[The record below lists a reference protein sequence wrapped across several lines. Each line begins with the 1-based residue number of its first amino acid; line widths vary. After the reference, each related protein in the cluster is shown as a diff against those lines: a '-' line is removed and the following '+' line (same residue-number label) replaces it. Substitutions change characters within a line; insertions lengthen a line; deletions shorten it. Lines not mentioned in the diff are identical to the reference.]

1 MESSSKVTA
10 WISRADRLTTQLAR
24 QSSSSIETVL
34 FLRAAREC
42 ASEIS
47 SFLMSAQHSQPT
59 SASSDKGEVRF
70 GDILRLQQAKNT
82 LVHAI
87 NTAAVAQQHNVA
99 SSISRIHTKRQ
110 PPGAEDTDDIVARNN
125 RASDEELQT
134 LMRVRGLLAVENMK
148 MDTVIASISEGSVAL
163 QALHARLEEVDETL
177 TFTQSIVKGMLR
189 VKTIDDLILRVTW
202 ILFFAVVCFVWS
214 QRIFGFGA
222 VTVL

>member
-1 MESSSKVTA
+1 MELSSKVTA

-24 QSSSSIETVL
+24 QSSSSSIETVL

-47 SFLMSAQHSQPT
+47 SFLMSAQYSQPT
-59 SASSDKGEVRF
+59 ASSDKGEVRF

>member
-1 MESSSKVTA
+1 MEPSSKIAA
-10 WISRADRLTTQLAR
+10 WISRADRLAAQLTR
-24 QSSSSIETVL
+24 KTPSSSSSIETVL

-42 ASEIS
+42 ASEIA
-47 SFLMSAQHSQPT
+47 SFLMSTQHAA
-59 SASSDKGEVRF
+59 ASNDGDIRF
-70 GDILRLQQAKNT
+70 ADILRLQQSKNE
-82 LVHAI
+82 LVHSI

-99 SSISRIHTKRQ
+99 SCISKIHVKVQ
-110 PPGAEDTDDIVARNN
+110 EGVDNTDDTIARHQ

-148 MDTVIASISEGSVAL
+148 MDTVIASISEGSLAL

-202 ILFFAVVCFVWS
+202 VLFFAVVCFVWS